1 MEKNLLIG
9 AHVSISGGFD
19 MAVENGETIGAT
31 CIQIFTKSNRQWQ
44 CSPIDAADVKKY
56 QARLKNSSIQLVVA
70 HASYLINLGSK
81 NQETVQ
87 KSAAALTIE
96 LKRCDQLSIPFLI
109 LHPGTQGND
118 SEQQSLKQ
126 IAEYINKSIAATENV
141 TLLLETMAGQGTTVG
156 SSFEQLAAIISLINN
171 KNRIGVC
178 LDTCHIFAAGYRF
191 QTQEEY
197 TAMWQ
202 HLDQVIGKKYI
213 QAIHMNDSKRELG
226 SRVDRHEHIGMGKIG
241 VNAFALFMQDK
252 TIELVPKILETPA
265 ENGDEDDK
273 RNIAVL
279 KKLSVG

>member
-1 MEKNLLIG
+1 
-9 AHVSISGGFD
+9 

-118 SEQQSLKQ
+118 SEQQSLEQ
-126 IAEYINKSIAATENV
+126 IAKYINESIAATENV

-197 TAMWQ
+197 NAMWQ
-202 HLDQVIGKKYI
+202 RLDQVIGKKYV
-213 QAIHMNDSKRELG
+213 QVIHMNDSKREQG
-226 SRVDRHEHIGMGKIG
+226 SRVDRHEHIGAGKIG
-241 VNAFALFMQDK
+241 LQAFSLFMQDE
-252 TIELVPKILETPA
+252 TIRLIPKILETPA
-265 ENGDEDDK
+265 ENGIQDDI

-279 KKLSVG
+279 KELSKSV